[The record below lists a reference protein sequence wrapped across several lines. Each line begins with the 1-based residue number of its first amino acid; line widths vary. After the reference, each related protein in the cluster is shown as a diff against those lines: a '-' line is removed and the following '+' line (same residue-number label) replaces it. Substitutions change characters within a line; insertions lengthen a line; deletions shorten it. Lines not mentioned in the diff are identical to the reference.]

1 MDPRALSSPAAR
13 PIRAAAAPRAPGP
26 PAPPPEL
33 SAAGITKRF
42 GPLLALDDV
51 SLRVAPGSFHA
62 LLGENGAGKSTLVKC
77 IMGYHPADAGE
88 VRVEGAALSI
98 RSPRDARSLGIGMV
112 YQHFTLVMN
121 MTVAENLVLARPS
134 LPLVIDWRKER
145 EAIRAFM
152 ARMPFRLD
160 PGAAVRELSAGEK
173 QKLEI
178 LKQLYLG
185 SRIILLDE
193 PTSVLTPAE
202 ADEVLGTL
210 RGMAEEQRIS
220 VLMISHKFREVMA
233 FADEVTVLRRG
244 RVAGRGR
251 VEDLTPAAMAE
262 MMVGAQP
269 PQVSVARGGARGGA
283 RGDAPAGDAVLRVE
297 GLAAADDRGR
307 PALDG
312 VTLTVRRG
320 EIVGIAGVSGNGQEE
335 LVEVLAGQRAARAGS
350 VLVHGEPYGAGRD
363 ETRRHRV
370 RCLPEEP
377 LRNACVP
384 AMSVAENI
392 GFRVF
397 DRPPFTALRFGV
409 SRAALRRSAERLAR
423 EYAIKAPSVDA
434 PIGSL
439 SGGNVQR
446 AVLARELGTGSD
458 EGIALLIAANPCFG
472 LDFAAVAEIR
482 ARILEARDRGT
493 AVLLVSADLDEIFAM
508 ADRILV
514 MSEGRIVHESA
525 VASADVAEIGRA
537 MGGHR

>member
-13 PIRAAAAPRAPGP
+13 PIRAAAAPREPGP

-77 IMGYHPADAGE
+77 IMGYHQADAGE
-88 VRVEGAALSI
+88 VRVEGAALAI

-152 ARMPFRLD
+152 ARMPFRLG
-160 PGAAVRELSAGEK
+160 PGSAVRELSAGEK

-210 RGMAEEQRIS
+210 RGMAEARRIS

-244 RVAGRGR
+244 RVAGRGK

-269 PQVSVARGGARGGA
+269 PQVLVARGGA
-283 RGDAPAGDAVLRVE
+283 RGDAPAGEPVLRIE

-335 LVEVLAGQRAARAGS
+335 LVEVLAGQRPARAGS

-397 DRPPFTALRFGV
+397 DTPPFTALRFGV

-423 EYAIKAPSVDA
+423 DYAIKTPSVDA
-434 PIGSL
+434 PIGRL

-458 EGIALLIAANPCFG
+458 EGIELLIVANPCFG

-482 ARILEARDRGT
+482 ARILGARDRGT

-514 MSEGRIVHESA
+514 MSEGRVVHESQ
-525 VASADVAEIGRA
+525 VGSADVAEIGRA
-537 MGGHR
+537 MAGHA

>member
-13 PIRAAAAPRAPGP
+13 PLRAAATPREPGP
-26 PAPPPEL
+26 PAPPPAL

-77 IMGYHPADAGE
+77 IMGDHQADAGE

-160 PGAAVRELSAGEK
+160 PDAAVRELSAGEK

-178 LKQLYLG
+178 LKQLYVG

-244 RVAGRGR
+244 RVAGRGKI
-251 VEDLTPAAMAE
+251 EDLTPAAMAE

-269 PQVSVARGGARGGA
+269 PQVSATRGG
-283 RGDAPAGDAVLRVE
+283 APAGDAVLRVE

-335 LVEVLAGQRAARAGS
+335 LVEVLAGQRSARAGS

-397 DRPPFTALRFGV
+397 DTPPFTALRFGV

-458 EGIALLIAANPCFG
+458 EGIELLIAANPCFG

-482 ARILEARDRGT
+482 ARILGARDRGT

-514 MSEGRIVHESA
+514 MSEGRVVHEA
-525 VASADVAEIGRA
+525 TVAAADVAEIGRA
-537 MGGHR
+537 MAGHG

>member
-13 PIRAAAAPRAPGP
+13 PIRAAATPHEPGP
-26 PAPPPEL
+26 PTPPPAL

-77 IMGYHPADAGE
+77 IMGYHQADAGE

-98 RSPRDARSLGIGMV
+98 RSPREARSLGLGMV

-160 PGAAVRELSAGEK
+160 PDSAVRELSAGEK

-244 RVAGRGR
+244 RVAGRGKI
-251 VEDLTPAAMAE
+251 EDLTPAAMAE

-269 PQVSVARGGARGGA
+269 PQVSAARGGA

-312 VTLTVRRG
+312 VTLAVRRG

-335 LVEVLAGQRAARAGS
+335 LVEVLAGQRAARAGR

-434 PIGSL
+434 PIGRL

-446 AVLARELGTGSD
+446 AVLARELGTGAD
-458 EGIALLIAANPCFG
+458 EGIELLIAANPCFG

-482 ARILEARDRGT
+482 ARILGARDRGT

-514 MSEGRIVHESA
+514 MSEGRVVHESTA
-525 VASADVAEIGRA
+525 ASADVAAIGRA
-537 MGGHR
+537 MAGHR

>member
-13 PIRAAAAPRAPGP
+13 PLRAAATPREAGP
-26 PAPPPEL
+26 PAPPPAL

-77 IMGYHPADAGE
+77 IMGYHQADAGE

-98 RSPRDARSLGIGMV
+98 RSPRDAQSLGIGMV

-160 PGAAVRELSAGEK
+160 PGSAVRELSAGEK

-244 RVAGRGR
+244 QVAGRGR

-269 PQVSVARGGARGGA
+269 PQVSARGGA

-335 LVEVLAGQRAARAGS
+335 LVEVLAGQRPARAGR

-363 ETRRHRV
+363 EIRRHRV

-458 EGIALLIAANPCFG
+458 EGIELLIAANPCFG

-482 ARILEARDRGT
+482 DRILGARDRGT

-514 MSEGRIVHESA
+514 MSEGRVVHESTA
-525 VASADVAEIGRA
+525 ASADVAEIGRA
-537 MGGHR
+537 MAGHR